1 MVFMAQLPRISEAE
15 WEVMEVLWRKHPL
28 TALEVVR
35 QLAPHKEWK
44 DLTIRSMLGRLVRKK
59 AVGFLAEGKTYYYRP
74 LVTRRQCVQD
84 VSQSFLERF
93 FEGATASLLIHFVE
107 KKSLTKKEV
116 AELEAILRQKKK
128 GK

>member
-1 MVFMAQLPRISEAE
+1 MTMCLPRISEAE

-28 TALEVVR
+28 TALEVVQ
-35 QLAPHKEWK
+35 QLTPHKTWK

-59 AVGFLAEGKTYYYRP
+59 AVGFKAEGKTYFYGP
-74 LVTRRQCVQD
+74 LVTREQCVQD
-84 VSQSFLERF
+84 VSQSFLERV

-107 KKSLTKKEV
+107 RKSLTKKEL
-116 AELEAILRQKKK
+116 AELEAILRQRKK

>member
-1 MVFMAQLPRISEAE
+1 MSPLPRISAAE

-28 TALEVVR
+28 TARDVVR
-35 QLAPHKEWK
+35 QLTPHKAWK

-59 AVGFLAEGKTYYYRP
+59 AVGFHADGKTYHYRP
-74 LVTRRQCVQD
+74 LVTREQCVQD
-84 VSQSFLERF
+84 VSQSFLERV
-93 FEGATASLLIHFVE
+93 FEGATASLLLHFVE
-107 KKSLTKKEV
+107 KKSLTKKEL

>member
-1 MVFMAQLPRISEAE
+1 MNPIPRISEAE

-28 TALEVVR
+28 TALEVVQ
-35 QLAPHKEWK
+35 QLAPHKAWK

-59 AVGFLAEGKTYYYRP
+59 AVGFRAEGKTYYYRP
-74 LVTRRQCVQD
+74 LVTREQCVQQ
-84 VSQSFLERF
+84 VSQSFLERV

-107 KKSLTKKEV
+107 KKSLTKKEL

-128 GK
+128 EK

>member
-1 MVFMAQLPRISEAE
+1 MGNVPRISEAE

-35 QLAPHKEWK
+35 QLASHKEWK

-59 AVGFLAEGKTYYYRP
+59 AVGFEAEGNVYHYRP
-74 LVTRRQCVQD
+74 LVTRDQCVQK
-84 VSQSFLERF
+84 VSQSFLERV

-107 KKSLTKKEV
+107 KKSLTHKEL
-116 AELEAILRQKKK
+116 AELEAILRQKRK
-128 GK
+128 GR

>member
-1 MVFMAQLPRISEAE
+1 MAHLPRISEAE
-15 WEVMEVLWRKHPL
+15 WEIMEVLWWKHPL
-28 TALEVVR
+28 TALDVVR

-59 AVGFLAEGKTYYYRP
+59 AVGFRAEGKIYYYRP
-74 LVTRRQCVQD
+74 LVTRDQCVHEA
-84 VSQSFLERF
+84 SQSFLERV

-107 KKSLTKKEV
+107 KKPLNKKEL

-128 GK
+128 GR

>member
-1 MVFMAQLPRISEAE
+1 MSKPPRISEAE
-15 WEVMEVLWRKHPL
+15 WEVMEVLWRKSPL
-28 TALEVVR
+28 TALEVVQ
-35 QLAPHKEWK
+35 QLAPHREWK

-59 AVGFLAEGKTYYYRP
+59 AVGFQAEGKTYHYRA
-74 LVTRRQCVQD
+74 LVTREQCVQD
-84 VSQSFLERF
+84 VSQSFLERV

-107 KKSLTKKEV
+107 KKSLTKKEL

>member
-1 MVFMAQLPRISEAE
+1 MVPMSQLPRISEAE
-15 WEVMEVLWRKHPL
+15 WEVMEVLWRQHPL
-28 TALEVVR
+28 TALEVVQ

-59 AVGFLAEGKTYYYRP
+59 AVGFQAEGKTYHYRP
-74 LVTRRQCVQD
+74 LVSREQCVQK
-84 VSQSFLERF
+84 VSQSFLERV

-107 KKSLTKKEV
+107 KKSLTKKEM

>member
-1 MVFMAQLPRISEAE
+1 MSKPPRISEAE
-15 WEVMEVLWRKHPL
+15 WEVMEVLWQQAPL
-28 TALEVVR
+28 TALEVV
-35 QLAPHKEWK
+35 QKLAPHKEWK

-59 AVGFLAEGKTYYYRP
+59 AVGFQADGKTYHYRP
-74 LVTRRQCVQD
+74 RVTREECVQD
-84 VSQSFLERF
+84 VSQSFLERV

-107 KKSLTKKEV
+107 KKSLTKREL

>member
-1 MVFMAQLPRISEAE
+1 MSRTPRISEAE

-35 QLAPHKEWK
+35 QLAPHKDWK
-44 DLTIRSMLGRLVRKK
+44 DLTVRSLIGRLVRKK
-59 AVGFLAEGKTYYYRP
+59 AVGFRADGKTYLYRP
-74 LVTRRQCVQD
+74 LLTREQCVRGL
-84 VSQSFLERF
+84 SQSFLEKA

-107 KKSLTKKEV
+107 TKSLTKEELS
-116 AELEAILRQKKK
+116 ELEAVIRQKKK